1 MKRALPILIAIVIL
15 FSTLVVGCGGGES
28 AICGKYVYEDDPE
41 EYLILQK
48 DGAFYLKTDDEIIKG
63 EWEVTDSTLILSW
76 RGITSEGEIR
86 GNKIIDPDGKAFI
99 KQ

>member
-1 MKRALPILIAIVIL
+1 VKRALPILIAIAIL
-15 FSTLVVGCGGGES
+15 FSTLVVGCGGKS

-48 DGAFYLKTDDEIIKG
+48 DGTFYLKTDDEIIKG
-63 EWEVTDSTLILSW
+63 EWGVSDSTLILSW

-86 GNKIIDPDGKAFI
+86 GNTIIDPDGKTLL

>member
-1 MKRALPILIAIVIL
+1 MKRALPILMVMIIL
-15 FSTLVVGCGGGES
+15 FSTLAVGCGGKA
-28 AICGKYVYEDDPE
+28 AIAGKYVYEDDPE

>member
-1 MKRALPILIAIVIL
+1 MKRALPILIAIIIL
-15 FSTLVVGCGGGES
+15 LSTLVVGCGGKA

-48 DGAFYLKTDDEIIKG
+48 DGAFYLKTDDEIIRG
-63 EWEVTDSTLILSW
+63 EWELIDSTLLLSW
-76 RGITSEGEIR
+76 QGITSEGEIR

>member
-1 MKRALPILIAIVIL
+1 MAIVIF
-15 FSTLVVGCGGGES
+15 FSTLVVGCGGES

-76 RGITSEGEIR
+76 RDITSEGEIR
-86 GNKIIDPDGKAFI
+86 GNTIIDPDGKALI